1 MRYKS
6 LRIAIIAG
14 MVVKIGQEIELNEKA
29 AKPYIEAGFIEEINE
44 DTLAEQTEPEVKQE
58 DTPGEQTE
66 PEVKQEDTPGEQTEP
81 EVKQEEKKKGK

>member
-6 LRIAIIAG
+6 LKIAIIAG
-14 MVVKIGQEIELNEKA
+14 IVVKIGQEIELNEKV

-44 DTLAEQTEPEVKQE
+44 DTPGEQKEPEVKQE
-58 DTPGEQTE
+58 DTPGEQKE
-66 PEVKQEDTPGEQTEP
+66 PEVKQEETPGEQKEP

>member
-14 MVVKIGQEIELNEKA
+14 IVVKFNQEIELNEKA

-44 DTLAEQTEPEVKQE
+44 DT
-58 DTPGEQTE
+58 
-66 PEVKQEDTPGEQTEP
+66 PGEQTEP